1 MGVKKPM
8 KTLSLAAAA
17 LLVLTAA
24 LSTTAGTTHYRWLDD
39 RGNPVHSDRPP
50 PKGTDY
56 EVITTGSSLIRKVSG
71 DEGAVPPETAPRV
84 GNEFDQIDM
93 EAPKEVEKNPEYCER
108 ARKNLEALENANR
121 IRVRND
127 QGEMRILS
135 DEEREAEKIKAQD
148 AIADHCE

>member
-1 MGVKKPM
+1 MTIPM
-8 KTLSLAAAA
+8 KTAIVAAMLLLALVAA
-17 LLVLTAA
+17 LPSAA
-24 LSTTAGTTHYRWLDD
+24 AGTTHYRWTDD

-56 EVITTGSSLIRKVSG
+56 EVITTGSSLVRRVSG
-71 DEGAVPPETAPRV
+71 DEGAVPPETMPRV

-127 QGEMRILS
+127 QGEMRVLS
-135 DEEREAEKIKAQD
+135 DEERDAEKIKAQD
-148 AIADHCE
+148 AIAVHCE

>member
-71 DEGAVPPETAPRV
+71 DEGAVPPETEPRV

>member
-1 MGVKKPM
+1 MTIPIRTALV
-8 KTLSLAAAA
+8 AAA
-17 LLVLTAA
+17 LLLTLLVALPSAA
-24 LSTTAGTTHYRWLDD
+24 AGNTHYRWTDD

-56 EVITTGSSLIRKVSG
+56 EVVTTGSSLVRRVSG
-71 DEGAVPPETAPRV
+71 DEGAVPPETMPRV

-127 QGEMRILS
+127 QGEMRVLS
-135 DEEREAEKIKAQD
+135 DEERDAEKIKAQD
-148 AIADHCE
+148 AIAVHCE

>member
-1 MGVKKPM
+1 MNKPT
-8 KTLSLAAAA
+8 KLVSVAAAA
-17 LLVLTAA
+17 LFVLTAA
-24 LSTTAGTTHYRWLDD
+24 LPTTAANTHYRWLDD

-71 DEGAVPPETAPRV
+71 DEGAVPPETQPRV

-93 EAPKEVEKNPEYCER
+93 EAPAEVEKNPEYCER
-108 ARKNLEALENANR
+108 AQKNLEALENANR

-135 DEEREAEKIKAQD
+135 DEEREAEKIKARD

>member
-1 MGVKKPM
+1 MNKPT
-8 KTLSLAAAA
+8 KLVSVAAAA
-17 LLVLTAA
+17 LFVLTTA
-24 LSTTAGTTHYRWLDD
+24 LPTAAGTTHYRWLDD

-71 DEGAVPPETAPRV
+71 DEGAVPPETQPRV

-93 EAPKEVEKNPEYCER
+93 EAPAEVEKNPEYCER
-108 ARKNLEALENANR
+108 AQKNLEALENANR

-135 DEEREAEKIKAQD
+135 DEEREAEKIKARD